1 MEGGRGDRQPHPAS
15 ALCNAKTDEQPE
27 TRRATKL
34 HARLLHNFMTE
45 EQPETCRAT
54 HGVLIVQRGAANLQ
68 PTALRLERRRIC
80 AERQGRPLPRR
91 CGLDVGAMLF
101 NLVKCEATPENYRN
115 FALFFGGVRA
125 HVYICSGRPK
135 GTN

>member
-1 MEGGRGDRQPHPAS
+1 
-15 ALCNAKTDEQPE
+15 
-27 TRRATKL
+27 
-34 HARLLHNFMTE
+34 MTE

-68 PTALRLERRRIC
+68 PAALRLERRRMC

-101 NLVKCEATPENYRN
+101 WVKCEATPENYRN
-115 FALFFGGVRA
+115 FVLFFGGR
-125 HVYICSGRPK
+125 YIMHICDRHAPCRV
-135 GTN
+135 